1 MIRRP
6 PRSTLFPYTTL
17 FRSGPQLFHR
27 LPAVVAADR
36 AFPGR
41 QARLHAGAKEHRR
54 AGRSRHRQRSYCR
67 VRTLLPL
74 SLLPPDFSAAAD
86 EAWRLV
92 SAAPGFLTERE
103 ARFLA
108 LAAACTP
115 GQGVILEIGSF
126 KGKSTVGLASI
137 AARYHLGKVVAVD
150 PHTAPSSTDPSLG
163 DQMSS
168 FDDFRHTLAQAGLT
182 EHVEVHRT
190 FSRDLAPGWSRP
202 IRFLWI
208 DGDHTY
214 PGAKQDLDLFAP
226 HLAAGGVVALHD
238 VLHNFAGPI
247 RVFVED
253 VLGSDRY
260 GPAGC
265 CGSIGWAQY
274 RPADGASACFR
285 AARRALARRASR
297 LIRLSERGR
306 ALRGVAKLRYKLQ
319 RALVPH
325 GDVDPSAWVNA
336 LGLR

>member
-1 MIRRP
+1 M
-6 PRSTLFPYTTL
+6 
-17 FRSGPQLFHR
+17 
-27 LPAVVAADR
+27 
-36 AFPGR
+36 
-41 QARLHAGAKEHRR
+41 
-54 AGRSRHRQRSYCR
+54 
-67 VRTLLPL
+67 
-74 SLLPPDFSAAAD
+74 LPPDFSAAAD

-137 AARYHLGKVVAVD
+137 AARYRLGKVVAVD
-150 PHTAPSSTDPSLG
+150 PHTAPSSTDPGLG
-163 DQMSS
+163 GQASS
-168 FDDFRHTLAQAGLT
+168 FEDFQHTLARAGLT
-182 EHVEVHRT
+182 DHVEVHRK
-190 FSRDLAPGWSRP
+190 FSHQLATDWNRR
-202 IRFLWI
+202 IRLLWI

-214 PGAKQDLDLFAP
+214 AGAKQDLDLFAP
-226 HLAAGGVVALHD
+226 HLATGGVVALHD

-265 CGSIGWAQY
+265 CGSIGWAQC
-274 RPADGASACFR
+274 RPADGGSAPFR
-285 AARRALARRASR
+285 DGRRALARRAAR
-297 LIRLSERGR
+297 LIGLSQRGR
-306 ALRGVAKLRYKLQ
+306 ELRGAAKLRYKLW

-325 GDVDPSAWVNA
+325 GEVDPSVWVSA
-336 LGLR
+336 VELV

>member
-1 MIRRP
+1 MSLP
-6 PRSTLFPYTTL
+6 AD
-17 FRSGPQLFHR
+17 FRS
-27 LPAVVAADR
+27 A
-36 AFPGR
+36 
-41 QARLHAGAKEHRR
+41 
-54 AGRSRHRQRSYCR
+54 S
-67 VRTLLPL
+67 
-74 SLLPPDFSAAAD
+74 D
-86 EAWRLV
+86 EAWERV
-92 SAAPGFLTERE
+92 RVAPGFLTERE

-115 GQGVILEIGSF
+115 ARGVILEIGSF

-150 PHTAPSSTDPSLG
+150 PHTAPSSTDPGLG
-163 DQMSS
+163 GQASS
-168 FDDFRHTLAQAGLT
+168 FDDFRHTLARTGLT
-182 EHVEVHRT
+182 DHVEVHRK
-190 FSRDLAPGWSRP
+190 FSRELATGWNRP
-202 IRFLWI
+202 IRLLWI

-226 HLAAGGVVALHD
+226 HLATGGVVALHD

-274 RPADGASACFR
+274 RPADGGSARFR
-285 AARRALARRASR
+285 EARQALARRAAR
-297 LIRLSERGR
+297 LIGLSERGR
-306 ALRGVAKLRYKLQ
+306 ELRGVPKLRYKLQ

-325 GDVDPSAWVNA
+325 GDVDPEGWAKLTA
-336 LGLR
+336 DG

>member
-1 MIRRP
+1 MP
-6 PRSTLFPYTTL
+6 
-17 FRSGPQLFHR
+17 
-27 LPAVVAADR
+27 
-36 AFPGR
+36 
-41 QARLHAGAKEHRR
+41 
-54 AGRSRHRQRSYCR
+54 
-67 VRTLLPL
+67 LPL
-74 SLLPPDFSAAAD
+74 DFPAAVD
-86 EAWRLV
+86 EAWSRV
-92 SAAPGFLTERE
+92 RVAPGFLTERE

-115 GQGVILEIGSF
+115 ARGVILEIGSF

-150 PHTAPSSTDPSLG
+150 PHTAPSSTDPGLG
-163 DQMSS
+163 GQASS
-168 FDDFRHTLAQAGLT
+168 FEDFQHTLARTGLT
-182 EHVEVHRT
+182 DHVEVHRK
-190 FSRDLAPGWSRP
+190 FSRELATAWNRP
-202 IRFLWI
+202 IRLLWI

-226 HLAAGGVVALHD
+226 HLATGGVVALHD

-274 RPADGASACFR
+274 RPVDGGSARFR
-285 AARRALARRASR
+285 DGRRALARRAAR
-297 LIRLSERGR
+297 LIRLSELGR
-306 ALRGVAKLRYKLQ
+306 DLRGVAKLRYKLQ

-325 GDVDPSAWVNA
+325 GDVDPEVWAQLTSDV
-336 LGLR
+336 